1 MNRKTEFD
9 LRKLPLGSHLS
20 YEVPHIPA
28 NHTALVLE
36 TDTAN
41 IDWQERMLPW
51 TLASLV
57 NNTDLVM
64 KGVHIYIAY
73 EAGTEGRVKKA
84 VEAFDFV
91 GAIDRAVFIEKDP
104 RKPFPVFGAHGAKY
118 DSVCLFDIRY
128 WAFRCG
134 QNRLKLPIGHVLKHN
149 YFMGVAAYSL
159 HPANTID
166 TKSEWGFPTQHLKRR
181 NFDDPST
188 RVRRTQSFMDAGERA
203 RWLHDANRAVY
214 GEAYDRKTEARYR
227 DGSERMTSAKKPP
240 NVAEYLFNASEPN
253 WHVDASILQYSTSNI
268 AQQTEWFTEWR
279 HLGRDALV
287 MLWLL
292 KIGLHAYNF
301 SDSLII
307 DGNTWTQF
315 NPEAPDLPAYPRLCK
330 MATGSPHSYR
340 YAIQHLMGADL
351 ALNVF

>member
-9 LRKLPLGSHLS
+9 LRKLPLCHLS

-28 NHTALVLE
+28 HHTALVLE
-36 TDTAN
+36 TDTRN

-73 EAGTEGRVKKA
+73 EAGTEGRVQKA
-84 VEAFDFV
+84 VAAFDFV
-91 GAIDRAVFIEKDP
+91 GAIDHAVFIEKGP
-104 RKPFPVFGAHGAKY
+104 RTPFPVFGAHGAKY
-118 DSVCLFDIRY
+118 DNVCLFDIRY

-134 QNRLKLPIGHVLKHN
+134 HNREKLPIGHVLRHN
-149 YFMGVAAYSL
+149 WHWGVADYSL

-166 TKSEWGFPTQHLKRR
+166 TKSEWVPTQHLKRR
-181 NFDDPST
+181 GNLDDPST
-188 RVRRTQSFMDAGERA
+188 RVKRTQSFMDAGERA

-214 GEAYDRKTEARYR
+214 GEAYDTQ
-227 DGSERMTSAKKPP
+227 KKPP
-240 NVAEYLFNASEPN
+240 NVAEYLFNANEPN
-253 WHVDASILQYSTSNI
+253 WHVDASILQYNTFNI
-268 AQQTEWFTEWR
+268 AYQTEWFTEWR

-292 KIGLHAYNF
+292 KTGLHAYNF
-301 SDSLII
+301 SDSLMI

-340 YAIQHLMGADL
+340 YAIQHLMGAEL
-351 ALNVF
+351 ALNVFRE

>member
-1 MNRKTEFD
+1 MKRKTEFD

-73 EAGTEGRVKKA
+73 EAETQSRVQKA

-104 RKPFPVFGAHGAKY
+104 RQPFPVFGAYGAKY

-134 QNRLKLPIGHVLKHN
+134 NNREKLPIGHVLKHN
-149 YFMGVAAYSL
+149 WHWGIADYSL

-166 TKSEWGFPTQHLKRR
+166 TKSEWGVPTQHLDGTK
-181 NFDDPST
+181 FDDPSI
-188 RVRRTQSFMDAGERA
+188 RVQRTQSFMDAGERA

-214 GEAYDRKTEARYR
+214 GEHYKSDT
-227 DGSERMTSAKKPP
+227 
-240 NVAEYLFNASEPN
+240 NVAAYLFNASEPN
-253 WHVDASILQYSTSNI
+253 WHVDASILQYSTFNI

-330 MATGSPHSYR
+330 MATGAPHSYR

-351 ALNVF
+351 ALNVFRE